1 MHVRIEHKPAF
12 HVVGF
17 SKRIH
22 KMDKKNFIEIP
33 TFWETTLQ
41 SGKVKHL
48 MDAVSGLTPNGFTK
62 GVHGMMNYK
71 YLGDSSFP
79 YLIGAF
85 SKTSIDGYESVSV
98 PAGRWA
104 VFTTKRFKPEHT
116 VKNVQPVWHQI
127 YEEWFNTTDYDHAG
141 GAELEVYLCH
151 EDGTQSC
158 EIWIPII

>member
-12 HVVGF
+12 YIVGF

-22 KMDKKNFIEIP
+22 KMDRENFIEIP
-33 TFWETTLQ
+33 TFWETSLKSSKIAPLTA
-41 SGKVKHL
+41 SIGKK
-48 MDAVSGLTPNGFTK
+48 TPEGFPQ
-62 GVHGMMNYK
+62 GVHGIMNYK

-85 SKTSIDGYESVSV
+85 STDLVDGYENVYV
-98 PAGRWA
+98 QANRWA
-104 VFTTKRFKPEHT
+104 IFTTSRYQPSDAKKAIE
-116 VKNVQPVWHQI
+116 PVWHHI
-127 YEEWFNTTDYDHAG
+127 YDEWFNTTDYDHAG

-158 EIWIPII
+158 EVWIPVV